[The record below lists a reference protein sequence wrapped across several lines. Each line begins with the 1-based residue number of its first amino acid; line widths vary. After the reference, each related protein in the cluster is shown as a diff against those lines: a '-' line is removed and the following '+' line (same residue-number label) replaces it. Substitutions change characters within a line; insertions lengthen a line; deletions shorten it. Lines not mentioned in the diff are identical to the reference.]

1 VSADN
6 FYIIRKDQG
15 GKYVPVMA
23 VGRRVAGLGGFA
35 SADDDYDFVIR
46 PHDKPRFDTVREAL
60 DWAWDEYTEYGVTVH
75 PECGDDA

>member
-1 VSADN
+1 MSADN

-15 GKYVPVMA
+15 GKYVPVM
-23 VGRRVAGLGGFA
+23 GFA